1 MAADLLGDGNIKC
14 TFVTGDD
21 AIASVSAPT
30 AVELNGGVDLQERIT
45 RDGLGIEP
53 EQEAVDN
60 TSLASR
66 KETEDAGTVKESIE
80 LTYKR
85 AESSGDDTAY
95 NTLAP
100 GTLGFLAVRRN
111 RPHEEAWEAG
121 DEAEIYPV
129 RCGERR
135 RQPPELNTPQTV
147 VQKMFNHTAGDSN
160 ATVA

>member
-1 MAADLLGDGNIKC
+1 MAADLLGDGKIK
-14 TFVTGDD
+14 VTYITGEGSV
-21 AIASVSAPT
+21 ASVSAPT
-30 AVELNGGVDLQERIT
+30 AAELNAGVDLQERIT

-66 KETEDAGTVKESIE
+66 KETEDAGTVKDSVE

-85 AESSGDDTAY
+85 AQSSGDDIAY
-95 NTLAP
+95 NTLVP
-100 GTLGFLAVRRN
+100 DGLGFLAVRRN
-111 RPHEEAWEAG
+111 LDHETAWVAG
-121 DEAEIYPV
+121 QEAEIYPV
-129 RCGERR
+129 RCGARR

-147 VQKMFNHTAGDSN
+147 IQKLFVHSESDDN

>member
-1 MAADLLGDGNIKC
+1 MAADLLGDGQIKV
-14 TFVTGDD
+14 TFVAGESSV
-21 AIASVSAPT
+21 ASVSAPT
-30 AVELNGGVDLQERIT
+30 AAELNGGVDLQERIT

-60 TSLASR
+60 TSLAST
-66 KETEDAGTVKESIE
+66 KETEDAGTVKDSVE

-85 AESSGDDTAY
+85 AQSSGDDTAY

-111 RPHEEAWEAG
+111 RPHAEAWEAG

-129 RCGERR
+129 RCGARR

-147 VQKMFNHTAGDSN
+147 IQKLFVHSESDDN